1 MKFNGGRLILQVRE
15 IFNFTQDDMMTED
28 IFILDCH
35 SCVFIWV
42 GQNVDTK
49 IRAQALSIREV
60 RYNFMV
66 LCVEKANFL
75 FFSLC
80 WIHKTYFSARNF

>member
-49 IRAQALSIREV
+49 IRAQALSIGEV
-60 RYNFMV
+60 CENIMV
-66 LCVEKANFL
+66 SQC
-75 FFSLC
+75 
-80 WIHKTYFSARNF
+80 I